1 MKCLWISC
9 SFATVRIEADEKNII
24 RFAAPIFHR
33 FVGQPYQNLIDWL
46 ESKYG
51 RVTIKYLLN
60 PNLMHKGGKCGS
72 DNKGPVR
79 IKKGNRLS
87 KD

>member
-60 PNLMHKGGKCGS
+60 PNLMYKGGNCGKN
-72 DNKGPVR
+72 NKGSH
-79 IKKGNRLS
+79 ILKKGNRRS
-87 KD
+87 

>member
-24 RFAAPIFHR
+24 RFAAPIFRR

-46 ESKYG
+46 ENKYG

-60 PNLMHKGGKCGS
+60 PNLMYKGGSCGKN
-72 DNKGPVR
+72 NKGTH
-79 IKKGNRLS
+79 ILKKGNR
-87 KD
+87 